1 MAMSPEELEKT
12 VMELKDKLDGILN
25 TVNESETKWNHDR
38 DLEGFKERNGEALGK
53 YEATLKK
60 LNGDDFDIFDSAMTE
75 YKDNFSDID
84 EPTYIAQLTSEI
96 DSKLATL
103 RDALSDGDV
112 AEATHI
118 AEDLAEDTQE
128 AADKLD
134 EEAHEDVAEDADE
147 KAETETKED
156 DADDKADEDEAD
168 KEDEEEEDKSELD
181 DFQKEL
187 EEEYE
192 TYHK

>member
-1 MAMSPEELEKT
+1 M
-12 VMELKDKLDGILN
+12 N

-60 LNGDDFDIFDSAMTE
+60 LNGDDFDIYDAAMTE
-75 YKDNFSDID
+75 YKDSFSDID

-118 AEDLAEDTQE
+118 AEDLAENTKE
-128 AADKLD
+128 VAENLD
-134 EEAHEDVAEDADE
+134 EEAHEDVEANAEAEAEAEDE
-147 KAETETKED
+147 KKDDTESESETEEEK
-156 DADDKADEDEAD
+156 DEDKD
-168 KEDEEEEDKSELD
+168 ELD

>member
-12 VMELKDKLDGILN
+12 VIELKDKLDGILN
-25 TVNESETKWNHDR
+25 TVNEAETKWNHDR

-60 LNGDDFDIFDSAMTE
+60 LNGDDFDVYDAAMTE
-75 YKDNFSDID
+75 YKDSFSDID

-103 RDALSDGDV
+103 RDALADGDV

-118 AEDLAEDTQE
+118 AEDLAEDTKE
-128 AADKLD
+128 VAENLDDK
-134 EEAHEDVAEDADE
+134 AHEDADAEAE
-147 KAETETKED
+147 KKDETETEV
-156 DADDKADEDEAD
+156 ESEI
-168 KEDEEEEDKSELD
+168 EEDKKDEDKDELD

>member
-1 MAMSPEELEKT
+1 MTIEELEPI

-60 LNGDDFDIFDSAMTE
+60 LNGDDFDIYDSAMSE

-84 EPTYIAQLTSEI
+84 EGTYIAQLTSEI

-118 AEDLAEDTQE
+118 AEDLAEDTKE
-128 AADKLD
+128 VAENLD
-134 EEAHEDVAEDADE
+134 GEAHEDVKEDAEAKTEDKEGDADE
-147 KAETETKED
+147 SET
-156 DADDKADEDEAD
+156 D
-168 KEDEEEEDKSELD
+168 KEDEKEEDKDELD

>member
-1 MAMSPEELEKT
+1 MTIEELEPI

-25 TVNESETKWNHDR
+25 TVNESEAKWNHDR

-60 LNGDDFDIFDSAMTE
+60 LNGDDFDIYDASMKE

-84 EPTYIAQLTSEI
+84 EATYIAQLTSEI

-118 AEDLAEDTQE
+118 AEDLAEDTKE
-128 AADKLD
+128 VAENLD
-134 EEAHEDVAEDADE
+134 EEAHEDVAEE
-147 KAETETKED
+147 AETEEK
-156 DADDKADEDEAD
+156 KDEGESESETEA
-168 KEDEEEEDKSELD
+168 EEDKDELD

-187 EEEYE
+187 EEEYN

>member
-1 MAMSPEELEKT
+1 MTIEELEKT

-25 TVNESETKWNHDR
+25 TVNEAETKWNHDR

-60 LNGDDFDIFDSAMTE
+60 LNGDDFDVYDAAMTE
-75 YKDNFSDID
+75 YKDSFSDID

-103 RDALSDGDV
+103 RDALADGDV

-118 AEDLAEDTQE
+118 AEDLAEDTKE
-128 AADKLD
+128 
-134 EEAHEDVAEDADE
+134 VAENLDDKAHDDVNTEAE
-147 KAETETKED
+147 KKDSESESETKES
-156 DADDKADEDEAD
+156 ESEAESEENKEEE
-168 KEDEEEEDKSELD
+168 KEDEDKDELD

>member
-60 LNGDDFDIFDSAMTE
+60 LNGDDFDIYDSAMAE

-84 EPTYIAQLTSEI
+84 EATYIAQLTSEI
-96 DSKLATL
+96 DSKLSTL

-118 AEDLAEDTQE
+118 AEDLAEDTKE
-128 AADKLD
+128 VAENLD
-134 EEAHEDVAEDADE
+134 SEAHEDVEANADKE
-147 KAETETKED
+147 AETEDKEGD
-156 DADDKADEDEAD
+156 TDEDEAD
-168 KEDEEEEDKSELD
+168 KEDEKEEDKDELD
-181 DFQKEL
+181 DFRKEL

>member
-1 MAMSPEELEKT
+1 MTIEELEKT

-25 TVNESETKWNHDR
+25 TAHEAETKWNHDR

-60 LNGDDFDIFDSAMTE
+60 LNGDDFDVYDAAMTE
-75 YKDNFSDID
+75 YKDSFSDID

-118 AEDLAEDTQE
+118 AEDLAEDTKE
-128 AADKLD
+128 VAENLD
-134 EEAHEDVAEDADE
+134 EEAHEDADE
-147 KAETETKED
+147 KAETEAETETKETESETE
-156 DADDKADEDEAD
+156 DK
-168 KEDEEEEDKSELD
+168 DEEEEDKSELD

-187 EEEYE
+187 EEEYD